1 MIWEL
6 GHDVDQMTRC
16 GGRGT
21 DDEGTRGAWT
31 AGTGDL
37 DQDQDTRVSRD
48 KSDKGSWIRN
58 VAWDDYV
65 STVARA
71 LEE

>member
-1 MIWEL
+1 MICKL

-16 GGRGT
+16 GSRGT
-21 DDEGTRGAWT
+21 DDAGTRGAWT
-31 AGTGDL
+31 AGTGDWIREH
-37 DQDQDTRVSRD
+37 DTGVSRD
-48 KSDKGSWIRN
+48 KSGKGSWIRN

>member
-1 MIWEL
+1 MDSRDRGL
-6 GHDVDQMTRC
+6 GS
-16 GGRGT
+16 
-21 DDEGTRGAWT
+21 E
-31 AGTGDL
+31 
-37 DQDQDTRVSRD
+37 QDARVSRD
-48 KSDKGSWIRN
+48 KSGKGSWIRN